1 MVQKPMASNRIQ
13 ETPNLSTYAD
23 RSPNTKIELFWGGR
37 RTYGHTE
44 VWTNGRTYGQRG
56 GHILHVKISPGACQC
71 SAM

>member
-1 MVQKPMASNRIQ
+1 MASNRIR

-23 RSPNTKIELFWGGR
+23 RSPNTKIELFWGGDVHMDIR
-37 RTYGHTE
+37 RYGQTDGHTD
-44 VWTNGRTYGQRG
+44 GQRG